1 MSITSIKLDG
11 GISDPEFV
19 EISTNARK
27 RERAHLL
34 GLLRIFIGQLK
45 RKAPPRKKFIHQS
58 SGGLIAANYQ
68 SARATSNEPLND
80 RY

>member
-19 EISTNARK
+19 EISANARK

-34 GLLRIFIGQLK
+34 GLLRIYVGQLK
-45 RKAPPRKKFIHQS
+45 KESATPEEIYS
-58 SGGLIAANYQ
+58 SIEQWAD
-68 SARATSNEPLND
+68 ARELTINEGNKQ
-80 RY
+80 

>member
-34 GLLRIFIGQLK
+34 ELLRIYVGQLK
-45 RKAPPRKKFIHQS
+45 KESATQEEIYS
-58 SGGLIAANYQ
+58 SIEQWAD
-68 SARATSNEPLND
+68 ARELTITEESKQ
-80 RY
+80 

>member
-34 GLLRIFIGQLK
+34 GLLRIL
-45 RKAPPRKKFIHQS
+45 
-58 SGGLIAANYQ
+58 
-68 SARATSNEPLND
+68 SAS
-80 RY
+80 

>member
-34 GLLRIFIGQLK
+34 GLLRIFTGQLK
-45 RKAPPRKKFIHQS
+45 KESATPEEIYS
-58 SGGLIAANYQ
+58 SIEQWAD
-68 SARATSNEPLND
+68 ARELTITEESKQ
-80 RY
+80 